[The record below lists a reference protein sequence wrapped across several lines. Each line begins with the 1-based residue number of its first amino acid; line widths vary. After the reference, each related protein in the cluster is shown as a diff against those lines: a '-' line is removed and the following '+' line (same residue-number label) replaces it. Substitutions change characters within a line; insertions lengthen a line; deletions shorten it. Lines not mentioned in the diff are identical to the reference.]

1 MISESMYL
9 KIVLICV
16 VALPIYG
23 LIELIYRLC
32 FNNYIL
38 KVIRRIGIVVLS
50 VFFIFTLTYYIIIY
64 TKAFPSYS
72 SSKEIKISDTD
83 KLSQIEEQCFKVA
96 KEFNTGFE
104 LNEFSMYIN
113 NNDTKKTS
121 NDTKLIFKYTC
132 LNKYEIGDCLL
143 GCDISVNY
151 NKKAITNVH
160 YYYYDVPRDCHYS
173 EMMRIGEFEDFI
185 NVSDFI
191 FYFSDQIKTKYYH
204 FKNPAVCVG
213 KIFSD
218 RFSAQLSDNDIVIA
232 EYDVLLKSNKIE
244 FIEK

>member
-1 MISESMYL
+1 MIAESMYL
-9 KIVLICV
+9 KIVLVCV

-23 LIELIYRLC
+23 LIELIYRLY

-50 VFFIFTLTYYIIIY
+50 VFFIFTVSYFIILY

-83 KLSQIEEQCFKVA
+83 KLSQIEEQCGKIA
-96 KEFNTGFE
+96 KGFDTDFE
-104 LNEFSMYIN
+104 LKEFSMYIN
-113 NNDTKKTS
+113 NNDTKKIS
-121 NDTKLIFKYTC
+121 NDTKLIFMYTC

-151 NKKAITNVH
+151 NKKAITNVR
-160 YYYYDVPRDCHYS
+160 YYHYDVSRDCHHW
-173 EMMRIGEFEDFI
+173 EMKRIGEFEDFI
-185 NVSDFI
+185 SVSDFI
-191 FYFSDQIKTKYYH
+191 IYFSDQIKTKYYH
-204 FKNPAVCVG
+204 IKNPVVCVE

-218 RFSAQLSDNDIVIA
+218 KFSAQLSDNDIVIA
-232 EYDVLLKSNKIE
+232 EYDVLLKSNKME
-244 FIEK
+244 FKEK